1 MAPVGR
7 VRAVLKVARRRTAW
21 WNWAGTVLGLGLL
34 GLVVARSDPA
44 SVWAVWREGD
54 PRWVA
59 AGAGLYFVAPWLRAW
74 RWQLLLG
81 QVARPGRPELFGLT
95 LAGYALNN
103 LIPGR
108 AGDLARITL
117 LSLRHRL
124 PWPTVGATALA
135 ERVLDGLSLVGL
147 LFLGLGLTRF
157 PGWGFLAG
165 LVGAG
170 VFLGTLILAWATLKF
185 APEGPRGL
193 RRVIGQVRRGLMG
206 LGRPDV
212 LGASGLLT
220 LASWA
225 VEAGVFFCV
234 GRALGLGLGPS
245 EYLVVASVGNLAWAL
260 PLAPGGAGSFD
271 LAVRE
276 AAAALGAGP
285 EAAAF
290 GLLVH
295 LVLWLPVTV
304 AGIIWLGWYGA
315 LLLPEAGP
323 SGPADRGTD

>member
-7 VRAVLKVARRRTAW
+7 VRAVLKLTRRRIAW
-21 WNWAGTVLGLGLL
+21 WNWAGTILGLGLL
-34 GLVVARSDPA
+34 ALVVVRADPA
-44 SVWAVWREGD
+44 AVWAAWRGGD
-54 PRWVA
+54 PGWLA
-59 AGAGLYFVAPWLRAW
+59 AGAGLYFLAPWLRAW

-81 QVARPGRPELFGLT
+81 GIAGPARRELLGLT
-95 LAGYALNN
+95 LMGYALNN

-117 LSLRHRL
+117 LSLRYSL

-165 LVGAG
+165 LAGAG
-170 VFLGTLILAWATLKF
+170 VFLGALVLAWATLKF
-185 APEGPRGL
+185 GPEGPRGL
-193 RRVIGQVRRGLMG
+193 RRVIGQVRRGLSG
-206 LGRPDV
+206 LGRPGV
-212 LGASGLLT
+212 LGASGVLT
-220 LASWA
+220 LASWV
-225 VEAGVFFCV
+225 VEAVVFLCV
-234 GRALGLGLGPS
+234 GRALGLGLGLP
-245 EYLVVASVGNLAWAL
+245 EYLVVASVGNLAWAV

-276 AAAALGAGP
+276 AAAALGAGG
-285 EAAAF
+285 EASAF
-290 GLLVH
+290 SLLVH

-304 AGIIWLGWYGA
+304 AGIIWLGWYA
-315 LLLPEAGP
+315 AAVLPEGRLAR
-323 SGPADRGTD
+323 RGTD